1 MVEITAFNINFKLGN
16 AEFNDTEHVAVAL
29 EKAAESL
36 RDGFLNMNIL
46 DVNGNSVGSYKADAL
61 NEDQ

>member
-1 MVEITAFNINFKLGN
+1 MAEITAFNINLKLGN
-16 AEFNDTEHVAVAL
+16 AEFNDTEHVAAAL

-46 DVNGNSVGSYKADAL
+46 DANGNSVGSYKAEAVD
-61 NEDQ
+61 EDQ